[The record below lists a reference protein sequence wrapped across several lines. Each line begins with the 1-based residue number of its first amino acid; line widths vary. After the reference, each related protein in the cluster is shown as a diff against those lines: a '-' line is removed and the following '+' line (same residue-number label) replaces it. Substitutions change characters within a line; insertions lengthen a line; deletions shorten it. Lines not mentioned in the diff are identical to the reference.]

1 MWPNSTCSYNHPALD
16 LFSARICS
24 QKSVYK
30 GTICSHISLRF
41 QLNFSKNYVYRI
53 AVSQSLH
60 LISIYAMEWLVDE
73 MTICIIFRQIYP
85 WGPWRYEVHL
95 VHVKIV
101 SSLNLP
107 PTHRFTINMND
118 SSFNAKKTQISKN
131 IPKNSKKKTI
141 QPYAS
146 TYTSAMKNKADC
158 NVACR
163 TVLLLQYYICCYMN
177 LNNSNFIQKSVRRV
191 WSVVPPLVYIPLSV
205 VFLLCI
211 KKQPLWE
218 IRVAGWSRDL
228 PGRQP
233 CLWSVW
239 YVNIIRE
246 NTATNS
252 WWTKIYIQVQ

>member
-1 MWPNSTCSYNHPALD
+1 MGSLEIWGTSGTCKNCFIFKPSTHASFHHKYER
-16 LFSARICS
+16 LFLQC
-24 QKSVYK
+24 K
-30 GTICSHISLRF
+30 
-41 QLNFSKNYVYRI
+41 
-53 AVSQSLH
+53 
-60 LISIYAMEWLVDE
+60 
-73 MTICIIFRQIYP
+73 
-85 WGPWRYEVHL
+85 
-95 VHVKIV
+95 
-101 SSLNLP
+101 
-107 PTHRFTINMND
+107 
-118 SSFNAKKTQISKN
+118 
-131 IPKNSKKKTI
+131 KNSNFEKHSKKFEKKTI

-146 TYTSAMKNKADC
+146 TYTSAMTNKADC